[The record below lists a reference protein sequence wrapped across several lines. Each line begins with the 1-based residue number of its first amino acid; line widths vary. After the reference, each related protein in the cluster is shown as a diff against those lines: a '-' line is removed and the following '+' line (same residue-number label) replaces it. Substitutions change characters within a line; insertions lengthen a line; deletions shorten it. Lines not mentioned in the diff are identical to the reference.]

1 MDAFIIEDVV
11 NNSLTQTYI
20 SIVRNNISF
29 DRFDLN
35 EKTTERYPHSQSK
48 DIYHY
53 VN

>member
-1 MDAFIIEDVV
+1 MNAFIIEDVV

-35 EKTTERYPHSQSK
+35 EKTTECYPHCK
-48 DIYHY
+48 AIDIYHY